1 MGCGSPLGPQRGTTD
16 PCPAA
21 HQPWLLRGPRGS
33 PHHGENASAPPHSQA
48 GCGGRRTD
56 SRNHLWHT
64 GPGNTEQP
72 RIGRRSSHQSPRAQS
87 SVHTAGRKCRHLPPQ
102 GLAGSSPRE
111 AAGRPALQLRGAQF
125 CLFVGRRQLGFDSP
139 ICLSLVISP
148 SGPSEL
154 SLLGGQRIWG
164 GSFFQT
170 KSSVKEIP
178 ENTII
183 ALDYFLQ
190 FMTLSCPRSRS
201 VYSTGIWTNEPAH
214 SHTLTPTLSHTHPS
228 LCCILGETGLRD
240 GLWCSA
246 IPSSGVSAALR
257 LSLELG

>member
-1 MGCGSPLGPQRGTTD
+1 MRREKDGQQEPPLAHRAWEHRAAKDRTPFLPPVTQSPVLCAHCRQEVQA
-16 PCPAA
+16 PAA
-21 HQPWLLRGPRGS
+21 PGTCWQF
-33 PHHGENASAPPHSQA
+33 PP
-48 GCGGRRTD
+48 
-56 SRNHLWHT
+56 
-64 GPGNTEQP
+64 
-72 RIGRRSSHQSPRAQS
+72 
-87 SVHTAGRKCRHLPPQ
+87 
-102 GLAGSSPRE
+102 GSSWE
-111 AAGRPALQLRGAQF
+111 AGPPAQGRSV
-125 CLFVGRRQLGFDSP
+125 LFVGRRQLGFDSP